1 MKRDYYEVLGVER
14 GASDDDLKKAYRR
27 LALKCHPDRNPDDRE
42 GAEERFKEVSEA
54 YQVLAD
60 PERRAQYDRFGHAA
74 FQDGQG
80 FPGFGAGFPGGL
92 DEILGDLFGDFFGTS
107 RSRGGRGG
115 GRRGDD
121 LQYTVTLRFEE
132 AARGC
137 ERKLAFPRHE
147 TCATCGGDGARAG
160 TRPSTCSACR
170 GTGQIRLQQ
179 GFFSI
184 AKTCGQC
191 GGRGMVVT
199 DPCDACDG
207 SGVLRREHSINVK
220 IPPGVDDGS
229 RLRLRGEGEGGSH
242 GGPPGD
248 LYVLVHVDEHP
259 LFRREGANVLCD
271 VPIGFV
277 QAALGTEI
285 DVPTLEGMAKVKIP
299 AGTQSGHVFRLKGR
313 GIREIGGFG
322 TGDQLVRIHV
332 ETPRKLSAKQ
342 RAILEQFARETGED
356 VHPQSKSFFEKV
368 KSILE

>member
-1 MKRDYYEVLGVER
+1 MKRDYYDVLEVDR
-14 GASDDDLKKAYRR
+14 GASDEDLKKAYRR
-27 LALKCHPDRNPDDRE
+27 LALKCHPDKNPDDRD
-42 GAEERFKEVSEA
+42 GAEESFKEVSEA

-80 FPGFGAGFPGGL
+80 FGGFPGGL
-92 DEILGDLFGDFFGTS
+92 DDILGDLFGDFFGAT
-107 RSRGGRGG
+107 RSRGGRSG

-121 LQYTVTLRFEE
+121 LQYTVTLQFEE

-137 ERKLAFPRHE
+137 ERKLVFPRHE
-147 TCATCGGDGARAG
+147 ACSTCGGDGARAG
-160 TRPSTCSACR
+160 TRPSACGACR

-184 AKTCGQC
+184 AKTCGHC
-191 GGRGMVVT
+191 GGRGTVVT
-199 DPCDACDG
+199 DPCDMCDG
-207 SGVLRREHSINVK
+207 SGVLRREHSLNVK

-229 RLRLRGEGEGGSH
+229 RLRLRGEGEGGAH

-248 LYVLVHVDEHP
+248 LYVVTQVAEHP
-259 LFRREGANVLCD
+259 LFRREGANVICE

-277 QAALGTEI
+277 QAALGAEVE
-285 DVPTLEGMAKVKIP
+285 VPTLDGMAKIKVA
-299 AGTQSGHVFRLKGR
+299 AGTQSGEVFRLKGR

-322 TGDQLVRIHV
+322 TGDQLVRVHV

-342 RAILEQFARETGED
+342 RAILESFAHETGED
-356 VHPQSKSFFEKV
+356 VHPQAKSFFEKV